1 MDPILEKL
9 KEHSFNLGNLPI
21 HEAFLFGPS
30 AEGRSD
36 RIDILLVTN
45 QPLSPREK
53 REAKLKVKDIFW
65 EIAKPID
72 IRLISRNDL
81 ASQISKKQG
90 LGRVFEGRT
99 VCLYRRD

>member
-1 MDPILEKL
+1 MDSILEKL
-9 KEHSFNLGNLPI
+9 KEHSFNLESLPI

-30 AEGRSD
+30 AEGRQD

-45 QPLSPREK
+45 QSLSPKEK
-53 REAKLKVKDIFW
+53 HETKIKVKDIFW
-65 EIAKPID
+65 EITKPID

-81 ASQISKKQG
+81 ASQISRKQG
-90 LGRVFEGRT
+90 LGRIFSGKT